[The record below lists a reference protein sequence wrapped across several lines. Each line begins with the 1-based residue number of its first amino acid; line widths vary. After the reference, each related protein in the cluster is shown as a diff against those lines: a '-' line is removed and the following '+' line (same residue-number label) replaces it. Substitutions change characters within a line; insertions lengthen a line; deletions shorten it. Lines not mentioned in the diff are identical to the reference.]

1 MNDDPIC
8 VKIPSAPTPKR
19 LLTSKRCFKSF
30 NKEKAVFSKICS
42 SLKLLNAL
50 KGFLFKRISSPVQ
63 SARIT
68 NMVLDIKNVFEKE
81 NDLSNNISKTLDL
94 IVGFK
99 KENPQDFDELFQ
111 ILKDLIQEYEKNP
124 EEVKQNLTEILK

>member
-1 MNDDPIC
+1 MI
-8 VKIPSAPTPKR
+8 
-19 LLTSKRCFKSF
+19 
-30 NKEKAVFSKICS
+30 SKICPT
-42 SLKLLNAL
+42 LKLLNAF
-50 KGFLFKRISSPVQ
+50 KGSLFKRISSPVQ
-63 SARIT
+63 SACIISL
-68 NMVLDIKNVFEKE
+68 VLDIKNVFEKE
-81 NDLSNNISKTLDL
+81 NDLSNNIGKTLDL